1 MTWDAVHQFVPT
13 LPPGDA
19 IGSHVLWIRNRLRVQ
34 GCNSE
39 IFVGTEH
46 PSTAKETHDLAAV
59 DQHVTSDGQTLFL
72 YHVAQASPCADF
84 LLERQEPL
92 ALVFHN
98 FTPPELLIHWD
109 PDVAFELLRAQEQL
123 TDLVAK
129 SQFAICDSQF
139 NERTLAS
146 FGKLATSVV
155 PLPLHNNPSSVEVN
169 HQRRIVLFVGRVA
182 PNKAVH
188 DLITAAALLQENV
201 PDIELRI
208 VGGPTSD
215 LYRATLD
222 GLVKALGLGDIV
234 TFTGWIDDEQ
244 LELEY
249 RRASVFCTL
258 SDHEGFG
265 VPIAEAM
272 SHGLPVVAYA
282 NTAVTET
289 VGDGGLLLHSKT
301 PELVATALEKVLVDE
316 GLANRLS
323 TSGHRRVMSFN
334 SEVVGNALDQ
344 ALRRLSSQAR

>member
-59 DQHVTSDGQTLFL
+59 DKHVASDGQTLFL

-109 PDVAFELLRAQEQL
+109 PDVAFELLQAQEQL

-208 VGGPTSD
+208 VGGPTSA

-222 GLVKALGLGDIV
+222 GLVEALGLGDIV

-323 TSGHRRVMSFN
+323 ASGHRRVMSFN
-334 SEVVGNALDQ
+334 SEVVGNALDR

>member
-1 MTWDAVHQFVPT
+1 MTWNAVHQFVPT

-109 PDVAFELLRAQEQL
+109 PDVAFELLQAQEQL

-188 DLITAAALLQENV
+188 DLITAAALLREKV

-234 TFTGWIDDEQ
+234 TFTGWIDDEH

-289 VGDGGLLLHSKT
+289 VGDGGLLLHSKS

>member
-13 LPPGDA
+13 LAPGDA

-34 GCNSE
+34 GSNSE

-46 PSTAKETHDLAAV
+46 PGTAKETHDLAAV
-59 DQHVTSDGQTLFL
+59 DQHVTSNGQTLFL

-188 DLITAAALLQENV
+188 DLITAAALLREKV

>member
-1 MTWDAVHQFVPT
+1 MIWDAVHQFVPA
-13 LPPGDA
+13 LQPGDA
-19 IGSHVLWIRNRLRVQ
+19 IGGHVLWIRNRLRIQ
-34 GCNSE
+34 GCKSE
-39 IFVGTEH
+39 IFVGTENPH
-46 PSTAKETHDLAAV
+46 TARETHDLSTV
-59 DQHVTSDGQTLFL
+59 DQHVTSTDHTLFL

-84 LLERQEPL
+84 LLDRQEPL
-92 ALVFHN
+92 ALIFHN

-129 SQFAICDSQF
+129 SQFAICDSRF
-139 NERTLAS
+139 NERTLAT
-146 FGKLATSVV
+146 FGNLATSVV
-155 PLPLHNNPSSVEVN
+155 PLPLQSTPSPLEVDR
-169 HQRRIVLFVGRVA
+169 QRHTILFVGRVA

-201 PDIELRI
+201 PDTELRI
-208 VGGPTSD
+208 VGGSASD
-215 LYRATLD
+215 LYEATLD
-222 GLVKALGLGDIV
+222 GLVTALGVDDMV

-244 LELEY
+244 LDLEY

-282 NTAVTET
+282 STAIAET

-301 PELVATALEKVLVDE
+301 PAVVATALEKVLVDE
-316 GLANRLS
+316 DLASRLS
-323 TSGHRRVMSFN
+323 TSGYRRVMSFN
-334 SEVVGNALDQ
+334 SELVGHALDQ
-344 ALRRLSSQAR
+344 ALGHLSSQRR

>member
-19 IGSHVLWIRNRLRVQ
+19 IGSHVLWIRNRLRAQ

-59 DQHVTSDGQTLFL
+59 DQHVTSDDQTLFL

-272 SHGLPVVAYA
+272 SRGLPVVAYA

-323 TSGHRRVMSFN
+323 ASGHRRVMSFN

-344 ALRRLSSQAR
+344 ALCRLSSQAR

>member
-1 MTWDAVHQFVPT
+1 MTWDAVHQFVPA
-13 LPPGDA
+13 LQPGDA

-46 PSTAKETHDLAAV
+46 PSTVNETHDLAAV
-59 DQHVTSDGQTLFL
+59 DQHVTSNGQTLFL